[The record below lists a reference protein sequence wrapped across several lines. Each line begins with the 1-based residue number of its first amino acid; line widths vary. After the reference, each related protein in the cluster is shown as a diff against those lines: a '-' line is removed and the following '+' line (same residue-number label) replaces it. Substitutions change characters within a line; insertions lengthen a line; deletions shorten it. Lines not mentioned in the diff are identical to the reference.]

1 MSDKKQMI
9 DLRAVKSIS
18 AAESDEHQR
27 NWNDDL
33 FERKT
38 KNPDHNYDR
47 SRVGL
52 NFQIGRGGLIE
63 PVDKSCRI
71 NDRISG
77 IIKTRLNEKAR
88 VTKAS
93 NRGVQII
100 FGGNRD
106 RMREMAFGDQ
116 ILNENAETNGHII
129 RQQEIEKWAKDV
141 YGFVCREFGED
152 NIASFIVHL
161 DEKNPHAHCVFVPIT
176 ADGRLCAKD
185 VIGGKTKAGAQK
197 RLRELHSRFAEVSCK
212 YGLDRED
219 DIHQTGARH
228 RSTDEYNRDL
238 HRENALLESLIGDS
252 REELRQLRKQ
262 LKKAER
268 RVKGLSTMIANL
280 EDQRTKLEEEIASL
294 NEEIRSG
301 SGDAAELLSRIDG
314 LEHKLSM
321 TEALL
326 SDKREKL
333 RTADGQQKQLHE
345 EEVRLKDSTEHLR
358 QENRE
363 AAIDKQTNV
372 RVRLTDSV
380 YGKLAVGLKDMLPYL
395 PEEVKEKWPLLVELA
410 ERSSEILICAMYL
423 FCGYID
429 GAIQFSQSC
438 GGGGTSDSDLPWGG
452 KENEDDRH
460 FAYRC
465 MVHAANMTRQ
475 SNKRGIGR

>member
-1 MSDKKQMI
+1 MSDKKQMM

-27 NWNDDL
+27 NWNDEL
-33 FERKT
+33 FERKA
-38 KNPDHNYDR
+38 KNPDHNYDP

-52 NFQIGRGGLIE
+52 NFQIGRGGVIG

-77 IIKTRLNEKAR
+77 IIKMRLNEKAR

-93 NRGVQII
+93 NRAVQIV

-116 ILNENAETNGHII
+116 ILNEDTETNGHII
-129 RQQEIEKWAKDV
+129 RQREIEQWAKDV
-141 YGFVCREFGED
+141 YCFVCREFGED

-161 DEKNPHAHCVFVPIT
+161 DERNPHAHCVFVPIT

-185 VIGGKTKAGAQK
+185 VIGGKTKADAQK
-197 RLRELHSRFAEVSCK
+197 RLRELHTRFAEVSRK
-212 YGLDRED
+212 YGLDRGD
-219 DIHQTGARH
+219 DIRETGARH
-228 RSTDEYNRDL
+228 RSTDEYKREL
-238 HRENALLESLIGDS
+238 HRENAMLEALIGDS

-262 LKKAER
+262 LKIAER

-280 EDQRTKLEEEIASL
+280 EDQRIKLEDEIASL
-294 NEEIRSG
+294 NEEIKSG
-301 SGDAAELLSRIDG
+301 SGDAAELLLRIDG
-314 LEHKLSM
+314 LERKLSM
-321 TEALL
+321 TETSL

-333 RTADGQQKQLHE
+333 RTADGQLKQLHE
-345 EEVRLKDSTEHLR
+345 EEIRLKDSTEHLR

-363 AAIDKQTNV
+363 AATDKQTNV
-372 RVRLTDSV
+372 RMRLTDSV

-395 PEEVKEKWPLLVELA
+395 PDEVKEKWPLLVEIA
-410 ERSSEILICAMYL
+410 ERPSEILICAMYL

-429 GAIQFSQSC
+429 GAIQFAQSS
-438 GGGGTSDSDLPWGG
+438 GGGGTSDSDLPWGR
-452 KENEDDRH
+452 KEDEDDRH

-465 MVHAANMTRQ
+465 MVHASNMMRR
-475 SNKRGIGR
+475 SLKRGIQR